1 MFLRNLQMGYRC
13 GCIAALSTA
22 LCAAMPISA
31 SPLSDIESLEI
42 AQIAFDDLDYDTA
55 FELWT
60 PLADSGNTD
69 AQLALADAALNCNCV
84 DDGTNMAFKYYRMAA
99 KEGNVYALRQ
109 MGRIYNVKGDDNDE
123 AAVYYQAAADMGDVE
138 SQIELGD
145 LYRDGVG
152 GEETEK
158 LSPKYYLMAAA
169 QGDGRAYARMARIYG
184 TGGPIAA
191 DPTKAYVAQS
201 IAAALSFP
209 MAKEKLPEAAK
220 KLNAKQLKAA
230 KALVAKCVKAN
241 YLKCL

>member
-1 MFLRNLQMGYRC
+1 MFLRNLKMACRRGFV
-13 GCIAALSTA
+13 AALCVAT
-22 LCAAMPISA
+22 PVSA
-31 SPLSDIESLEI
+31 SSLTDTESLEI
-42 AQIAFDDLDYDTA
+42 AQAAFEELDYDTA

-60 PLADSGNTD
+60 PLADNGSID
-69 AQLALADAALNCNCV
+69 AQLALADAALNCDCV
-84 DDGTNMAFKYYRMAA
+84 DDGTNIAFKYYRMAA
-99 KEGNVYALRQ
+99 KQGDAYALRQ
-109 MGRIYNVKGDDNDE
+109 MGWIYNVKGDDKDE

-152 GEETEK
+152 GAETEK

-169 QGDGRAYARMARIYG
+169 QGDGRAYARMARLYG

-230 KALVAKCVKAN
+230 KALVAKCVKAQ

>member
-1 MFLRNLQMGYRC
+1 MDYWRGSMV
-13 GCIAALSTA
+13 A
-22 LCAAMPISA
+22 LCLVMPVAAHA
-31 SPLSDIESLEI
+31 QSDVEQLAI
-42 AQIAFDDLDYDTA
+42 AQVAYDEMEYDAA
-55 FELWT
+55 FEIWT
-60 PLADSGNTD
+60 PLADKGNID
-69 AQLALADAALNCNCV
+69 AQLAVADAALNCNCV

-99 KEGNVYALRQ
+99 KQGDAYALRQ
-109 MGRIYNVKGDDNDE
+109 MGWIYNVKGDDKDE
-123 AAVYYQAAADMGDVE
+123 AAVYYQAAADMGDLE

-152 GEETEK
+152 GAATEK

-169 QGDGRAYARMARIYG
+169 QGDGRAYARMARLYG

-230 KALVAKCVKAN
+230 KALVAKCVKAQ